1 MDRINE
7 RSSEANLY
15 RLLELDPPPKD
26 VSCGGGRGQAL
37 LLPALATLSLLS
49 LRLYLLSGGHFSLW
63 VGSHLF
69 QETFPDLGPSQHQ
82 ASCLSISAVGTGALH
97 TWLRLPGLL
106 GAPGMGGSQAL

>member
-1 MDRINE
+1 MLRAVDRINDG
-7 RSSEANLY
+7 STEAHLY

-26 VSCGGGRGQAL
+26 
-37 LLPALATLSLLS
+37 LPGSHLPPPSFGHTVAPS
-49 LRLYLLSGGHFSLW
+49 LRLVLLSGGHFSLW